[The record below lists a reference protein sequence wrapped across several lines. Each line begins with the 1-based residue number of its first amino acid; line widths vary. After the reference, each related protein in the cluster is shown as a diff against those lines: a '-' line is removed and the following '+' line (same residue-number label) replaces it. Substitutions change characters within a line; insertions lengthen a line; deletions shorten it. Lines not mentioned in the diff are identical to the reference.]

1 VQIVPAA
8 SAEATALGELHLT
21 TWRATYGAHAHEAW
35 YGEQLAAH
43 VVRDWSET
51 IRSHLAKGGGLL
63 SARCDGRPVGLCQY
77 GPSEDRDDDPLEVG
91 QVQRL
96 YVHPAR
102 QRTGIGRALL
112 GAAMDRLR
120 EAGSRTATLWV
131 LETDARAR
139 AFYEALGWRPDG
151 ARTDQLP
158 KDLRLRLPLR

>member
-8 SAEATALGELHLT
+8 SADAAALGELHLT
-21 TWRATYGAHAHEAW
+21 TWRATYGAHVREAW
-35 YGEQLAAH
+35 YAEQLAAH

-51 IRSHLAKGGGLL
+51 IRSHVAKGGGLL
-63 SARCDGRPVGLCQY
+63 SARCDGRPVGFCQY
-77 GPSEDRDDDPLEVG
+77 GPSEDRDDDRLEAG

-96 YVHPAR
+96 YVHPER

-139 AFYEALGWRPDG
+139 AFYEALGWTLDG
-151 ARTDQLP
+151 ARMVQPPT
-158 KDLRLRLPLR
+158 DLRLRLLLR